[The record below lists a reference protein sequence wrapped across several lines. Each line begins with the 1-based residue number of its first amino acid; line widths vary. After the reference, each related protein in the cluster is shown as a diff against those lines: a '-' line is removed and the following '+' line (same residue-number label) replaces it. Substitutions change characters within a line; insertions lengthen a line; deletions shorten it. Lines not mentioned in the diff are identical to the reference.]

1 MQVELSLTPLLLLL
15 LLPLPLLQVFDMA
28 EDTAAR
34 YHERMEAERR
44 AREEAAKSIVLGL
57 GDGLES
63 FDSDVLAGIA
73 DGLNTALTP
82 NSN

>member
-1 MQVELSLTPLLLLL
+1 
-15 LLPLPLLQVFDMA
+15 MA

-73 DGLNTALTP
+73 DGLTTLTSNNT
-82 NSN
+82 N